1 MMMAAFQMNVLS
13 AEQEEERML
22 MRAIEESKF
31 DGANDPTAPDVDNM
45 TYEQLMELGEKAGKV
60 NQGLGAF

>member
-1 MMMAAFQMNVLS
+1 MMMAALQMNVLS

-31 DGANDPTAPDVDNM
+31 DGVNDPISPDVDNM
-45 TYEQLMELGEKAGKV
+45 TYE
-60 NQGLGAF
+60 